1 MFEFDYPWAFLALV
15 LPLIAWRALPAYRKR
30 FESVRVPAFERVA
43 AATGQQPSR
52 GGVVLRRN
60 LFQWLVAPLTWL
72 LLVTALARPQY
83 VEPPLIKTEAARD
96 LMLAVDL
103 SGSMETTDM
112 TDPDGGRI
120 SRLETVKQVL
130 DDFIDR
136 READRIGIVVF
147 GTQAFVQTPFT
158 TDHDL
163 LHTLLDQ
170 VQPRMAGPQTMIGD
184 AIGTAVKAF
193 ENSTARDK
201 VAILLTDG
209 NDTDSK
215 VPPKKAA
222 EIAADDDVT
231 IYTVAVGDPTTVG
244 EAQMDM
250 ETLDTIASTTG
261 GSAFRAD
268 DRDQLEEIYRQIDA
282 LTPEQIDSISYRPT
296 RPLFHWPVG
305 GALLLILTYHLGLSL
320 YDGFRRLRTRS
331 QGQPPTARNVD
342 WGGPQVVERVQGA
355 ARPVARRATGSVGAE
370 TGSRGYV
377 ENA

>member
-1 MFEFDYPWAFLALV
+1 MFEFDYPWAFAALL
-15 LPLIAWRALPAYRKR
+15 LPLVAWRALPAYRER
-30 FESVRVPAFERVA
+30 FESVRVPRFEQVA
-43 AATGQQPSR
+43 AATGQEPSR
-52 GGVVLRRN
+52 GGVLLRRN
-60 LFQWLVAPLTWL
+60 LFQWFVAPLVCL
-72 LLVTALARPQY
+72 LLVAALARPQY
-83 VEPPLIKTEAARD
+83 VEPPIVKTESARD

-112 TDPDGGRI
+112 TDANGNRV
-120 SRLETVKQVL
+120 SRLDAVKEVL

-163 LHTLLDQ
+163 LRTLLDQ
-170 VQPRMAGPQTMIGD
+170 VQPRLAGPQTMIGD

-209 NDTDSK
+209 NDTDSR

-222 EIAADDDVT
+222 DIAAGRDVT

-250 ETLDTIASTTG
+250 DTLEAIASITG
-261 GSAFRAD
+261 GAAFRAG
-268 DRDQLEEIYRQIDA
+268 DRDQLEGIYRQIDA

-305 GALLLILTYHLGLSL
+305 GALLLVLCYHLGLTLFDSI
-320 YDGFRRLRTRS
+320 RRLRL
-331 QGQPPTARNVD
+331 AR
-342 WGGPQVVERVQGA
+342 QVERA
-355 ARPVARRATGSVGAE
+355 
-370 TGSRGYV
+370 
-377 ENA
+377 